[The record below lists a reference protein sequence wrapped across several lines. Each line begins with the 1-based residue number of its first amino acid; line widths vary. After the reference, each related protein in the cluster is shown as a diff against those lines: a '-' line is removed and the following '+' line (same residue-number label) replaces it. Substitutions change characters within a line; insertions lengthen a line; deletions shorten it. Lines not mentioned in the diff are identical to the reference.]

1 MPLRKGRTDLE
12 IGVRAASAP
21 EIRSRLL
28 FRDTFID
35 VKRIGHSLFA
45 DRNISVARYAACHH
59 IMAPR
64 RGIFRGLV
72 GEALE
77 QLEYQCNVSVVVPE
91 LPDALEIVQQS
102 DLIIQVSR
110 LCLMALSKET
120 VGTHR
125 A

>member
-1 MPLRKGRTDLE
+1 
-12 IGVRAASAP
+12 
-21 EIRSRLL
+21 
-28 FRDTFID
+28 
-35 VKRIGHSLFA
+35 
-45 DRNISVARYAACHH
+45 
-59 IMAPR
+59 MAPR

-77 QLEYQCNVSVVVPE
+77 QLEYQCNISVVVPE